1 MEFNRQLRST
11 LYDLIADL
19 EKSDVTKQHAV
30 NIRAALKEV
39 KTPKLHRALRD
50 VDSAL
55 SKSIPEEILKE
66 DPNGQAYLEILAE
79 VRKGNKKKNGTSG
92 NDVTD
97 EALAEYG
104 QLSSLANSIKEQL
117 GDDVPQSM
125 EQFTPDKLQSIIE
138 KTKTIMEAKYKNGEL
153 DVNTLQTQ
161 LQGLMTKLGTDPE
174 FQAISSMLG
183 TMGSST

>member
-1 MEFNRQLRST
+1 MEFNRQLRGT

-19 EKSDVTKQHAV
+19 EKSDVTKSHAA
-30 NIRAALKEV
+30 NIRAALKEI

-50 VDSAL
+50 KDSDL
-55 SKSIPEEILKE
+55 SKSIPEELLKAE
-66 DPNGQAYLEILAE
+66 PNGQAYLEIIAE
-79 VRKGNKKKNGTSG
+79 VRKGSKKKTTG
-92 NDVTD
+92 NNVTD
-97 EALAEYG
+97 EALSEYG
-104 QLSSLANSIKEQL
+104 QLTSLANSIKDQL

-125 EQFTPDKLQSIIE
+125 DQFTPDKLQSIIE

-183 TMGSST
+183 TMGGASA